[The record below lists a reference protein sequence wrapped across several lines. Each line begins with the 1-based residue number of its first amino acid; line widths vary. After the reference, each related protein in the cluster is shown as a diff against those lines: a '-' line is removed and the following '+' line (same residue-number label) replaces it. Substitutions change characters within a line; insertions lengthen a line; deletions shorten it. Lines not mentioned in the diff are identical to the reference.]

1 MKIRDRLA
9 VVMIL
14 CMLIPLTMTAAFDS
28 IYLDKY
34 EHYLCIQRNRSYSQA
49 AANAVSTVFSD
60 IFNSMSA
67 LASSRTIKNYAD
79 TVLSGAPE
87 DYSGQ
92 DISELLGVFSGVY
105 SPLDVQI
112 IDNDGVVKASTK
124 KELVDTLSNIYTA
137 GCDTENGISYL
148 FVYRSGNAKNAAFS
162 VRRLIYNSDNDAV
175 GMICA
180 VYSYNTLRKTV
191 DNVASEDYIK
201 YIITDGA
208 GNMVRFPYDSVR
220 DAVSDAEYKIYG
232 STLSVGDHDAGYDY
246 TYELKPRNAVIADAT
261 HGWKVIS
268 IADLYEF
275 GKTKK
280 SNVLRTI
287 LFAVV
292 FSALIIVFV
301 NMHLI
306 PISEIA
312 EFLDKKRKGNVL
324 LHLPENAPGEIGAI
338 YRNFNDLFD
347 KLAGSELR
355 YRKIAEMT
363 DNIVFEINFRKKT
376 VTMSNSFN
384 KKFSFRPENESI
396 EESFLYKWRP
406 HKNDSVRFREDIDNI
421 LTNGEKLEG
430 EYRFKDMYGEFCWVK
445 IKAEKLRDREN
456 NPYAIVGVIVD
467 IDKEKRSEMHLIQQA
482 TYDNL
487 TQLYNRETF
496 IKMLS
501 DDIDISVKR
510 NSLAAVMFIDLD
522 NFKFFNDHYGHACGD
537 EVLKFTAETIKEIT
551 FEHGFGGRFG
561 GDEFVVY
568 LNSCKLIEDVGR
580 CAGKI
585 IEILGSG
592 FISASTGQ
600 KLTISCSIGI
610 AFYGDNGT
618 SSAELIAAADRAMYK
633 IKKSG
638 KSAYA
643 YARADD
649 PQVSE
654 IENTATPIDPTET
667 GNNGNTG
674 V

>member
-1 MKIRDRLA
+1 MKIRDKLA

-14 CMLIPLTMTAAFDS
+14 CMLIPLIMTAAFDTN
-28 IYLDKY
+28 YLDEY
-34 EHYLCIQRNRSYSQA
+34 EHSFCIRRNRSYSQA
-49 AANAVSTVFSD
+49 AANAISTVFSD
-60 IFNSMSA
+60 IFSSMSA
-67 LASSRTIKNYAD
+67 LASSRTIKSYAD

-92 DISELLGVFSGVY
+92 DMNELLGVFSGVY
-105 SPLDVQI
+105 NPIDVEI
-112 IDNDGVVKASTK
+112 IDNDGVVRASTK
-124 KELVDTLSNIYTA
+124 KELTGTLSNIYTI
-137 GCDTENGISYL
+137 GCDTENGVSYL
-148 FVYRSGNAKNAAFS
+148 FVHMSGDAPNAAFS

-180 VYSYNTLRKTV
+180 VYSYNILRETV
-191 DNVASEDYIK
+191 DKVASEDYIR

-208 GNMVRFPYDSVR
+208 GNMVRFPYNSVR
-220 DAVSDAEYKIYG
+220 VADSDAEYKIFG
-232 STLSVGDHDAGYDY
+232 STLSAADPDDGYDY
-246 TYELKPRNAVIADAT
+246 TYELKPRNVFIADAT

-280 SNVLRTI
+280 SNVPRTI
-287 LFAVV
+287 ILAIV
-292 FSALIIVFV
+292 FSALVIIIV
-301 NMHLI
+301 NITLI
-306 PISEIA
+306 PISEISD
-312 EFLDKKRKGNVL
+312 FLDKKRKGNVL
-324 LHLPENAPGEIGAI
+324 LHLPEKAPGEIGAI

-384 KKFSFRPENESI
+384 KKFSFRPESESI
-396 EESFLYKWRP
+396 EESFLYKWHP

-430 EYRFKDMYGEFCWVK
+430 EYRFKDLYGEFCWVK

-456 NPYAIVGVIVD
+456 DPYAIVGVIVD
-467 IDKEKRSEMHLIQQA
+467 IDKEKRSEMHLIKQA

-537 EVLKFTAETIKEIT
+537 EVLRFTAETIRDIT
-551 FEHGFGGRFG
+551 SGHGFGGRFG
-561 GDEFVVY
+561 GDEFVAY
-568 LNSCKLIEDVGR
+568 LNGCKLAEDVGV
-580 CAGKI
+580 CAGEI
-585 IEILGSG
+585 IKILGSG

-600 KLTISCSIGI
+600 KLTITCSIGI
-610 AFYGDNGT
+610 AFYGENGT

-638 KSAYA
+638 KSAYS
-643 YARADD
+643 YARPDD
-649 PQVSE
+649 PQISE
-654 IENTATPIDPTET
+654 IENTATPIDPAET
-667 GNNGNTG
+667 GDD
-674 V
+674 